1 MCYSSAVAYVW
12 FCCPETTRRT
22 LEELIGYLFAL
33 KKIRDIIDAEGIGR
47 KGGMRRRSLEH
58 SLNSSN
64 ADVIM
69 TETLLEGKSDFKEE
83 LLLNL

>member
-1 MCYSSAVAYVW
+1 
-12 FCCPETTRRT
+12 
-22 LEELIGYLFAL
+22 L
-33 KKIRDIIDAEGIGR
+33 KKIRDIIDAEGTGR

-69 TETLLEGKSDFKEE
+69 TETLLEGRSDFEEE